1 MSSLNSALSI
11 ATQSLQAQELEIQV
25 SNNNIA
31 NVNTPGY
38 TREIVNLSETS
49 STQDGSVNVG
59 NGVTIDGIESVRDD
73 LLSLR
78 IQQQT
83 SQQSAA
89 TAQVNALNE
98 IQTLFPSSGSS
109 LASSLSTFFTSLSS
123 LSSNPTSTADR
134 QTVLEGA
141 QSVVDQFH
149 SISSSLSGSSSSLNT
164 TVTTDVA
171 KINELST
178 QAASLNQELV
188 QQQGQGQS
196 TGVVTDQLD
205 EVEQQ
210 LAAVTNV
217 AITHTSQGDTITTG
231 NGSPL
236 VLGNQSYSLVTKA
249 DASGNQQIVDSSGT
263 TITSTISSGDLGGT
277 LQVRDTQIPGL
288 LKSLN
293 TLANEFATSFN
304 SAQSKGYDQNGKAG
318 AALFTIPTTVAGS
331 AAGIALATND
341 PTKIAASSNATSGS
355 NGNVANLT
363 AVQSAAQTSGQT
375 VSEQSSNLVYQVGNL
390 TANATAEQTAI
401 EQSLSSLNSQQGSIS
416 GVSIDEESANLIQYE
431 QAYQAAAKVVS
442 TIQSLFD
449 TTINMI
455 N

>member
-304 SAQSKGYDQNGKAG
+304 SAQSKGFDQNGKAG

-331 AAGIALATND
+331 AAGIALATNV

-431 QAYQAAAKVVS
+431 QAYQARGQGS
-442 TIQSLFD
+442 QHHSESL
-449 TTINMI
+449 
-455 N
+455 